1 MKTFK
6 LLLSISL
13 LTLSFTTSA
22 QTVFDLG
29 PDGLPTAKY
38 LREQAQKELEM
49 KMNNRTITAKERLAQ
64 GKSISK
70 SQQEALDWTEARNN
84 KRKSDSIKKIED
96 ELAINLEKAK
106 LKLDHKISTLN
117 RLVEEYGTIYVS
129 SDSYNYNWTKEDE
142 EYLTPENKE
151 KMASYDAKL
160 AEEKVIREYEERK
173 IDYGFGV
180 KVLVL
185 DKALIIELPER
196 KYYEAEFKTQY
207 TDNSKIYNKKTKKFI
222 EHQTVKNDTI
232 KVYSFLE
239 DKPGTLIL
247 LWDLQEKLIRKI
259 ANGEV
264 YDVNFKSMRGNVS
277 GGSNR
282 GAEEIR
288 KQLDIELEKDSDIS
302 SIVNRKWYSIKTDNK
317 LEINRDILG
326 EYKIIYSSPEG
337 SISGIYLLDGNKL
350 VHKKDR
356 SGYFEFNYNEDDTLD
371 FTNWAY
377 INGKLEKKE
386 IWKFSK

>member
-6 LLLSISL
+6 ILLSIAL
-13 LTLSFTTSA
+13 LTLSFTASA

-29 PDGLPTAKY
+29 PDGLPTAKF
-38 LREQAQKELEM
+38 LREQAQKELEL
-49 KMNNRTITAKERLAQ
+49 KMNNRTIKAKERLAQ
-64 GKSISK
+64 GKSVSK
-70 SQQEALDWTEARNN
+70 SQQEALDWTEARIN
-84 KRKSDSIKKIED
+84 KRKSDSIKKVED
-96 ELAINLEKAK
+96 EIAINLKNEK
-106 LKLDHKISTLN
+106 LKLDRKISTLN
-117 RLVEEYGTIYVS
+117 KLVEDYGTIYVS

-151 KMASYDAKL
+151 KMAAYDAKL

-173 IDYGFGV
+173 IDYGSGV

-185 DKALIIELPER
+185 DKALIFDLPER

-207 TDNSKIYNKKTKKFI
+207 TDNSKIYNKKTKKFV
-222 EHQTVKNDTI
+222 EYQTIKNDTTKI
-232 KVYSFLE
+232 YSFLE
-239 DKPGTLIL
+239 DKPSTLIL

-264 YDVNFKSMRGNVS
+264 YNVTFKSMRGNVYC
-277 GGSNR
+277 GSDR
-282 GAEEIR
+282 SVEQIR

-302 SIVNRKWYSIKTDNK
+302 SIVNREWYSIKTDNK
-317 LEINRDILG
+317 LVINRDRLG
-326 EYKIIYSSPEG
+326 EYKIVYSSPEG
-337 SISGIYLLDGNKL
+337 STSGIYLLNGNKL
-350 VHKKDR
+350 VHKKDK
-356 SGYFEFNYNEDDTLD
+356 SGYFEFNYNKDDTLD
-371 FTNWAY
+371 FTNWTY

>member
-1 MKTFK
+1 MKTLFSISL
-6 LLLSISL
+6 LLLSITSFSQSIEDKIL
-13 LTLSFTTSA
+13 LQEVKKREIKTDINWTPQVGGFNFERKLKDYKIIS
-22 QTVFDLG
+22 DLRNHIK
-29 PDGLPTAKY
+29 DSINSDY
-38 LREQAQKELEM
+38 REQMKLIEAKSRLE
-49 KMNNRTITAKERLAQ
+49 
-64 GKSISK
+64 
-70 SQQEALDWTEARNN
+70 
-84 KRKSDSIKKIED
+84 
-96 ELAINLEKAK
+96 
-106 LKLDHKISTLN
+106 HKIYTLN
-117 RLVEEYGTIYVS
+117 RLVEEYGTIYVT
-129 SDSYNYNWTKEDE
+129 SDSYNYNWSKEDE
-142 EYLTPENKE
+142 DYLTPKNKE
-151 KMASYDAKL
+151 KMASHNAKL